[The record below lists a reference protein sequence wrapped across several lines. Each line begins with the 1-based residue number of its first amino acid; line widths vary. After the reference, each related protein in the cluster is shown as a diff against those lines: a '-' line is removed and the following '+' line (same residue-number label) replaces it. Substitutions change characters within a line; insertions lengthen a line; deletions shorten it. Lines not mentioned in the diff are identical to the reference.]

1 MIINNNQDNYILMK
15 VLLNLHIINT
25 EFILNENSFAEN
37 LNYLIIFSFNYFN
50 KIIRLNNFCLESFF

>member
-15 VLLNLHIINT
+15 LLLNLHIINT

-37 LNYLIIFSFNYFN
+37 LNYLIIFSSNYFN
-50 KIIRLNNFCLESFF
+50 KIIRLNNFRLESFF

>member
-1 MIINNNQDNYILMK
+1 MIINNNQDNYNLVK

-37 LNYLIIFSFNYFN
+37 LNYLTIFSFNYFN
-50 KIIRLNNFCLESFF
+50 KIIRLNNFRLESFF